1 MEMNN
6 MCIQGSID
14 VFQMETFHLLILF
27 SLTYLALYKQ
37 SRSVIRLLGSIALD
51 MPIDLCSYFML
62 PESVVRKACH
72 RIFFQRSV
80 VKNRYK
86 LFSFYYVPYYLHSRH
101 TGC

>member
-1 MEMNN
+1 MKW
-6 MCIQGSID
+6 ISH
-14 VFQMETFHLLILF
+14 FILNERF
-27 SLTYLALYKQ
+27 

-80 VKNRYK
+80 I
-86 LFSFYYVPYYLHSRH
+86 
-101 TGC
+101 TTQI